1 MLKFN
6 DGVKINTSGELRVT
20 WIKGDWYVVGKGM
33 SIPVDSQREG
43 EELIEQLS
51 CKREVRK

>member
-6 DGVKINTSGELRVT
+6 DGIKINTSGELRVT
-20 WIKGDWYVVGKGM
+20 QIKGDWYVVGKGM
-33 SIPVDSQREG
+33 SIPVDDRREG

-51 CKREVRK
+51 CEKEVRK

>member
-6 DGVKINTSGELRVT
+6 DGVRIDTSGELRVT
-20 WIKGDWYVVGKGM
+20 WIRGDWYVVGKGM

-51 CKREVRK
+51 CKKEVRK

>member
-6 DGVKINTSGELRVT
+6 DGVKIDTSGELRVAR
-20 WIKGDWYVVGKGM
+20 IRGDWYVIGKGM
-33 SIPVDSQREG
+33 SIPVDSRREG

-51 CKREVRK
+51 HKEKVRK

>member
-6 DGVKINTSGELRVT
+6 DGVKIDTSGELRVAR
-20 WIKGDWYVVGKGM
+20 IRGDWYVIGKGM

-51 CKREVRK
+51 RKKEVRK

>member
-20 WIKGDWYVVGKGM
+20 WVKGDWYVVGKGM
-33 SIPVDSQREG
+33 SIPVDSQTEG

-51 CKREVRK
+51 RKKEVRK